1 MHFRLFYWSHFRF
14 NFPMI
19 TRYSRPEMRAIWT
32 DENKLKIWLQIEL
45 LASEALVKEGV
56 VPARDFKKIKAGCD
70 KWFADLPGLVA
81 RQRELEKVLNHDVIG
96 FTTAVAEMIDAGSA
110 RVSRAESGVAPDS
123 SSNTSS
129 ASLKDEVFGATPKT
143 ARETRA
149 LPNASRWFHFG
160 LTSSDVG
167 DTCYAVQMM
176 QSADILIAD
185 VKKLLPVIAR
195 RAQEHKFT
203 PCIGRSHGIHGEPTT
218 FGLKMALMH
227 DEFGR
232 ALRRLE
238 SARYSV
244 AVGKISG
251 AVGTSA
257 HLSPRVEAFVCKK
270 LGVRPAPIATQVVQ
284 RDIHAEFQ
292 LAMALVGASIERWA
306 VEFRHL
312 QRTEVLEAEE
322 AFTVGQKGSS
332 AMPHKRNPITWER
345 LTGLARVL
353 RGNAMASL
361 ENVALWHERDISHSS
376 VERIIF
382 PDSCTLLD
390 YMFGLL
396 TRLMDGIVVYPAN
409 MKKNLGLSLGMWNSQ
424 TVLLALIKK
433 GLTRE
438 AAYKLCQD
446 AAMKTWEVK
455 HAGRDDADFVEVLKA
470 TPDVAKHFKKG
481 ELEKLCSLDF
491 HFREVNNRFKKLG
504 L

>member
-1 MHFRLFYWSHFRF
+1 
-14 NFPMI
+14 MI
-19 TRYSRPEMRAIWT
+19 IRYSRPEMRAIWT

-45 LASEALVKEGV
+45 LASEALVKQDI
-56 VPARDFKKIKAGCD
+56 VPAKDFAKMKLGAEKC
-70 KWFADLPGLVA
+70 FADTKALTERA
-81 RQRELEKVLNHDVIG
+81 KELEKTLNHDVIG
-96 FTTAVAEMIDAGSA
+96 FTTAVAEQIND
-110 RVSRAESGVAPDS
+110 R
-123 SSNTSS
+123 
-129 ASLKDEVFGATPKT
+129 
-143 ARETRA
+143 
-149 LPNASRWFHFG
+149 ASRWLHFG
-160 LTSSDVG
+160 LTSSDIV
-167 DTCYAVQMM
+167 DTAFAVQMV
-176 QSADILIAD
+176 QGADILIAD

-195 RAQEHKFT
+195 RAKEHKFT

-227 DEFGR
+227 DEFSR
-232 ALRRLE
+232 ALERLE
-238 SARYSV
+238 RARKVV
-244 AVGKISG
+244 AIGKLSG
-251 AVGTSA
+251 AVGTNA
-257 HLSPRVEAFVCKK
+257 HLSPIVENFVCKE
-270 LGVRPAPIATQVVQ
+270 LGLTPASIATQVVQ
-284 RDIHAEFQ
+284 RDIHAEFMNT
-292 LAMALVGASIERWA
+292 LALIGASMERWA

-322 AFTVGQKGSS
+322 AFTAGQKGSS

-353 RGNAMASL
+353 RGNAVAAL

-396 TRLMDGIVVYPAN
+396 TRLMDGLVVYPAN

-438 AAYKLCQD
+438 DAYALVQRN
-446 AAMKTWEVK
+446 AMKTWEVK
-455 HAGRDDADFVEVLKA
+455 HAGRDDADFLEVLKA
-470 TPDVAKHFKKG
+470 DPEVARHFKKG

-491 HFREVNNRFKKLG
+491 HFKEVNNRFKKLK

>member
-1 MHFRLFYWSHFRF
+1 
-14 NFPMI
+14 MI

-32 DENKLKIWLQIEL
+32 DENKLRIWLQIEL
-45 LASEALVKEGV
+45 LASEALVKEKI
-56 VPARDFKKIKAGCD
+56 VPAKDFAKIKSGCE

-96 FTTAVAEMIDAGSA
+96 FTTAVAEKIND
-110 RVSRAESGVAPDS
+110 D
-123 SSNTSS
+123 
-129 ASLKDEVFGATPKT
+129 
-143 ARETRA
+143 
-149 LPNASRWFHFG
+149 ASRWFHFG

-167 DTCYAVQMM
+167 DTCYAVQMV

-195 RAQEHKFT
+195 RTKEHKFT

-227 DEFGR
+227 DEFCR
-232 ALRRLE
+232 ALRRLKTVRE
-238 SARYSV
+238 IV
-244 AVGKISG
+244 AIGKLSG
-251 AVGTSA
+251 AVGTST
-257 HLSPRVEAFVCKK
+257 HLPPRVEEFVCKK
-270 LGVRPAPIATQVVQ
+270 LGLKPAPIATQVVQ

-322 AFTVGQKGSS
+322 PFTPGQKGSS

-353 RGNAMASL
+353 RGNAIAAL

-396 TRLMDGIVVYPAN
+396 TRLMDGLVVYPAN
-409 MKKNLGLSLGMWNSQ
+409 MKRNLSLSLGMWNSQ

-438 AAYKLCQD
+438 AAYKLVQD

-455 HAGRDDADFVEVLKA
+455 HAGRDDADFLEVLKA
-470 TPDVAKHFKKG
+470 DPDVAKHFKKG
-481 ELEKLCSLDF
+481 ELEKLCSLEF
-491 HFREVNNRFKKLG
+491 HFKEVENRFKKLG
-504 L
+504 LS

>member
-1 MHFRLFYWSHFRF
+1 
-14 NFPMI
+14 MI
-19 TRYSRPEMRAIWT
+19 TRYSRPEMRAIWM
-32 DENKLKIWLQIEL
+32 DENKLRLWLQIEL
-45 LASEALVKEGV
+45 LASEALVAESI
-56 VPARDFKKIKAGCD
+56 VPKKDFAKIKSGAEKCFVD
-70 KWFADLPGLVA
+70 LKWLVE
-81 RQRELEKVLNHDVIG
+81 RQKELEKILNHDVIS
-96 FTTAVAEMIDAGSA
+96 FTTAVAEKI
-110 RVSRAESGVAPDS
+110 
-123 SSNTSS
+123 
-129 ASLKDEVFGATPKT
+129 KDD
-143 ARETRA
+143 
-149 LPNASRWFHFG
+149 ASRWFHFG

-167 DTCYAVQMM
+167 DTAFAMQMT

-185 VKKLLPVIAR
+185 VNKLLPIIAR
-195 RAQEHKFT
+195 RAKEFQFT
-203 PCIGRSHGIHGEPTT
+203 PCIGRSHGIHAEPTT
-218 FGLKMALMH
+218 FGLKLALMH

-232 ALRRLE
+232 ALARLE
-238 SARYSV
+238 RAREV
-244 AVGKISG
+244 IAVGKLSG

-257 HLSPRVEAFVCKK
+257 HLSPRVENFVCKK
-270 LGVRPAPIATQVVQ
+270 LGLRPAPIATQVVQ

-292 LAMALVGASIERWA
+292 TTLALVGASIERWA

-322 AFTVGQKGSS
+322 PFTKGQKGSS

-353 RGNAMASL
+353 RGNALAAL

-396 TRLMDGIVVYPAN
+396 TRLMDGLAVYPEN
-409 MKKNLGLSLGMWNSQ
+409 MKRNLGLSLGMWNSQ

-438 AAYKLCQD
+438 VAYKLVQD

-455 HAGRDDADFVEVLKA
+455 HAGRDDADFVGQLKSD
-470 TPDVAKHFKKG
+470 PEVAKYFAKG

-491 HFREVNNRFKKLG
+491 HFKEVKNRFKKLG